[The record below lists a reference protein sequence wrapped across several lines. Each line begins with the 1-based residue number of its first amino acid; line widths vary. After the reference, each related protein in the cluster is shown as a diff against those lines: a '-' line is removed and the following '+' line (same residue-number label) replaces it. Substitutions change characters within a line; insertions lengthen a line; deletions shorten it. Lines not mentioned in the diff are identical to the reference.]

1 MPGNYG
7 NPVCS
12 AEPDPAEVVRCSG
25 ETCQLWLVLPEGKT
39 FTLKDNSVSG
49 AHVNYLIEGFLIKG
63 QFIDE
68 NNISLEPRQSD
79 WDAARFGCE
88 GITWG
93 PTDKVAHHPSLP
105 GYTDIRI
112 HCER

>member
-1 MPGNYG
+1 M
-7 NPVCS
+7 
-12 AEPDPAEVVRCSG
+12 
-25 ETCQLWLVLPEGKT
+25 VLPEGKT

-49 AHVNYLIEGFLIKG
+49 AHINYLIEGFLVEG
-63 QFIDE
+63 HFIDE

-88 GITWG
+88 GIVWG